1 MSAPTPDRGTR
12 QESRK
17 ISTGMLLN
25 SIASP
30 EQRYVA
36 RELHEA
42 LLDLPKIWAPS
53 EVFAH
58 ESISYRLKGRAFVH
72 MAPPLESDHTEV
84 HVLEGPYALPTL
96 LDMVRHTLPPTA
108 EVIAQPTASHRHT
121 KGGELIIR
129 VDRDSLRDVY
139 RFLLQLY
146 RRECGY

>member
-1 MSAPTPDRGTR
+1 MSATDPDRGAK

-17 ISTGMLLN
+17 VSTGMLLN

-30 EQRYVA
+30 DQRYVA
-36 RELHEA
+36 RELHES

-72 MAPPLESDHTEV
+72 MAPPLESDRTEV
-84 HVLEGPYALPTL
+84 HVLEGPYALPSL
-96 LDMVRHTLPPTA
+96 LEMAKHVLPPTA
-108 EVIAQPTASHRHT
+108 EVIVHAAAPHRHT
-121 KGGELIIR
+121 QGGELVIR
-129 VDRDSLRDVY
+129 VDRECLREVH